1 MKVQAIRK
9 SEGQGKSLQPNQKS
23 VDAIPFGSGTWRV
36 EGIPGLFLRA
46 RARSKSF
53 LVQRRREGRLLT
65 RTLGP
70 VSMREAKDKAMREWS
85 ALKAKPAT
93 AGVTL
98 NTAIEDYIESRT
110 LDGKM
115 APRTKV
121 LAEYNAKRH
130 LAHWADRTLE
140 EIALDRAGLTLL
152 RRRLK
157 SPAVCNQ
164 VLRLLSAVYNYN
176 RERKYP
182 NLPEWPKKVAEVH
195 AIAARDWNLT
205 AEELIEWWRGVQTL
219 TPMKRA
225 WWQVALLTGG
235 RRGSIEALRWTDI
248 DIEKKTLRFAIAK
261 GGRAYTV
268 PISDTLAAV
277 LTKYRDSGDVPPSP
291 WLFPSSVLDAS
302 HMRNVRDAEAGPA
315 HALRHTFRTTLAE
328 LGATVDQAKLLLGH
342 SLRSDVSS
350 NYITATSPLLIESL
364 RPLVNTVAE
373 HYRGILKVAL

>member
-9 SEGQGKSLQPNQKS
+9 SEGQKKSLKPNQKS
-23 VDAIPFGSGTWRV
+23 VDAIPLNSGTWRV

-46 RARSKSF
+46 RAQSKSF

-85 ALKAKPAT
+85 ALKAKPPAT
-93 AGVTL
+93 GGVTL
-98 NTAIEDYIESRT
+98 GAAIADYIESRT

-115 APRTKV
+115 APRTKA

-130 LAHWADRTLE
+130 LALLTNRTLE

-205 AEELIEWWRGVQTL
+205 AEELCEWWRGVQTL
-219 TPMKRA
+219 TAIKRA
-225 WWQVALLTGG
+225 WWEVALLTGG
-235 RRGSIEALRWTDI
+235 RRGSIEALRWADI
-248 DIEKKTLRFAIAK
+248 DLETKTLRFAIAK

-268 PISDTLAAV
+268 PISDTLADV
-277 LTKYRDSGDVPPSP
+277 LTKYRDSGHVPPSP

-315 HALRHTFRTTLAE
+315 HAMRHTFRTTLAQ

-364 RPLVNTVAE
+364 RPLVNAVAA
-373 HYRGILKVAL
+373 HYTGILGEL